1 MTKGD
6 LIMVGPAVTL
16 DDDVTATGCKMLP
29 LGSAIC
35 GIMMGT
41 PPVGLIMVG
50 ILMALMIPP

>member
-1 MTKGD
+1 
-6 LIMVGPAVTL
+6 MVGPAVTL